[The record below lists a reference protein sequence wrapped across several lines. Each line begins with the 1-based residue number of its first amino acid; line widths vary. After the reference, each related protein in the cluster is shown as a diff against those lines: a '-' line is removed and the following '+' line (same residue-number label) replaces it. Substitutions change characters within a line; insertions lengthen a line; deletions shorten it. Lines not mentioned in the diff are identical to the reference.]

1 MPRSPEW
8 GVFFVENLGKNKPDT
23 ESKCLK
29 KEVFVMVKES
39 NFSKKK
45 QTSIH
50 GGIYPSE
57 KYVPGESVD
66 QHKELEDANVL
77 ITGDEIRQQNE
88 NL

>member
-1 MPRSPEW
+1 M
-8 GVFFVENLGKNKPDT
+8 GKD
-23 ESKCLK
+23 SSS
-29 KEVFVMVKES
+29 S
-39 NFSKKK
+39 NKK

-50 GGIYPSE
+50 GGIYPTE

-66 QHKELEDANVL
+66 RHKDLEDANIL

>member
-1 MPRSPEW
+1 M
-8 GVFFVENLGKNKPDT
+8 G
-23 ESKCLK
+23 
-29 KEVFVMVKES
+29 KES
-39 NFSKKK
+39 SSSKKK

-50 GGIYPSE
+50 GGIYPTE

-66 QHKELEDANVL
+66 QHKELQDANIM